1 MAAPVSGKCGGKET
15 EKDFP
20 VPPMEN
26 GKIKFCL
33 VILLLIV
40 NNMATIF
47 VFMLS
52 SREIVIQHRLSID
65 LNIKMRNMGLLQN
78 LKKGELQP
86 LCNSFFPA
94 SLRDFFHG
102 GNIFPRG

>member
-1 MAAPVSGKCGGKET
+1 
-15 EKDFP
+15 
-20 VPPMEN
+20 MEN

-94 SLRDFFHG
+94 SLRDFFRG
-102 GNIFPRG
+102 GVYVLPGVETPPLGS